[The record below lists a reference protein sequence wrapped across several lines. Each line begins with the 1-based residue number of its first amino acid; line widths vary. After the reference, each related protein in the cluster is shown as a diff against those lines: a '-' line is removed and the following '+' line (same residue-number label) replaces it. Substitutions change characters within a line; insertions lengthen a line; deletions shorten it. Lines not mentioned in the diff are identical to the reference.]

1 MLILDNVSKL
11 ETDFID
17 VPVQSLLISA
27 PQLFSYLAGVM
38 AGLLLDSPRYDSATL
53 HRILRC
59 GWLRLT
65 G

>member
-1 MLILDNVSKL
+1 MLILDNVSNL

-38 AGLLLDSPRYDSATL
+38 AGLLL
-53 HRILRC
+53 
-59 GWLRLT
+59 
-65 G
+65 